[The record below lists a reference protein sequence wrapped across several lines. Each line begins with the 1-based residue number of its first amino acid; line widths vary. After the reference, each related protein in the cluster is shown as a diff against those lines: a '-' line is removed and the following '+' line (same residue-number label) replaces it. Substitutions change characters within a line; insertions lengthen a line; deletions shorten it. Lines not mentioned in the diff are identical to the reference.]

1 MAVVAKRPEMKAV
14 YKPGPA
20 VNKLLIMKDA
30 NGDTNVVRW
39 MLVSFKSKLDNCILY
54 VHNVKTIHFPNWH
67 YVKNFKCHI

>member
-39 MLVSFKSKLDNCILY
+39 MLVSFKSKFDNFILY
-54 VHNVKTIHFPNWH
+54 VLVHNVKTIPFS
-67 YVKNFKCHI
+67 IRTM

>member
-1 MAVVAKRPEMKAV
+1 MLPIPKDMAVVAKRPEMKAV

-39 MLVSFKSKLDNCILY
+39 MLVS
-54 VHNVKTIHFPNWH
+54 
-67 YVKNFKCHI
+67 

>member
-39 MLVSFKSKLDNCILY
+39 MLVSFKSKLDNCTHVSYMYTMSRLC
-54 VHNVKTIHFPNWH
+54 KKF
-67 YVKNFKCHI
+67 

>member
-39 MLVSFKSKLDNCILY
+39 MLVSFKSKFDNCILY
-54 VHNVKTIHFPNWH
+54 VLVHNVKTIPFS
-67 YVKNFKCHI
+67 IRTM